1 MVSLGTFQI
10 LKVMQ
15 HLRNVNSGSFSYC
28 WTICLA
34 IFIVTVILCCSKPPV
49 LSPHKS
55 LLCRLDQNNLSSL
68 GFPFIDLNPSMTLEA
83 CIWPPAFSPSHFS
96 SNFTSFYPIFACFAP
111 DPNFLTD
118 NQTTKRT
125 PDDCCILHSDD
136 TQLLT
141 AMYWLNCK
149 LLNETFPDYS
159 I

>member
-15 HLRNVNSGSFSYC
+15 HLRNVNLGLFSYC

-83 CIWPPAFSPSHFS
+83 CIWPPAFSPSYFS
-96 SNFTSFYPIFACFAP
+96 FSKIKGGSFCLLPWQIAKGEVIP
-111 DPNFLTD
+111 GHQKGFLQKMQ
-118 NQTTKRT
+118 NSRHLKFLHQ
-125 PDDCCILHSDD
+125 CC
-136 TQLLT
+136 
-141 AMYWLNCK
+141 MYCR
-149 LLNETFPDYS
+149 NES